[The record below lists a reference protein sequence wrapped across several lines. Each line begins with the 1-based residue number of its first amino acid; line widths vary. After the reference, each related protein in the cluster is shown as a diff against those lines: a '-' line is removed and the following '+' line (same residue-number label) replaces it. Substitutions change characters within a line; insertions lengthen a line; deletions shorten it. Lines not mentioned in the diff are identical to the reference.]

1 MYSNCVE
8 GKTALIIGASGLIG
22 REIATKLGSSG
33 ARLILHYNKSG
44 DKIKELVKSLKPKTY
59 VDVVK
64 CDFSDVNELS
74 NFINYVKMKYR
85 SIDILVNSAGVYD
98 ETPLQVINIDIINK
112 VLNINLVSA
121 TLISKEFGNLMY
133 EGSGGIIINLICLT
147 PLRSHKVY
155 KCLNPSLPYI
165 LSKAGLIHLTKYLAS
180 ELAPKV
186 RVVGIAPGWVGIKK
200 LTPNLVKC
208 VEDSVPLERVA
219 EPAEIADLVLYLIC
233 SGVYVNGTIIEISG
247 GL

>member
-1 MYSNCVE
+1 MRSDCVE

-44 DKIKELVKSLKPKTY
+44 DKIKELAESLKPKTY

-112 VLNINLVSA
+112 VLNINLISA

-133 EGSGGIIINLICLT
+133 EGT

-233 SGVYVNGTIIEISG
+233 SGAYVNGTIIE
-247 GL
+247 